1 MTAQV
6 KEVLNGAATKERPET
21 IFTSII
27 QSDMPRSEV
36 TVERLQ
42 HEAISL
48 IGAGIETTMRTL
60 TVFVFYIADNPAV
73 YKKLREELE
82 AAIPNPD
89 RMPALEVLEKLPF
102 LTACIHE
109 CESDGPLPCL
119 SHPYSYI

>member
-6 KEVLNGAATKERPET
+6 KEVLNGAAGKEQPET

-27 QSDMPRSEV
+27 QSDIARSEV

-42 HEAISL
+42 HEAIGL

-60 TVFVFYIADNPAV
+60 TVSVFHIVDSPAV
-73 YKKLREELE
+73 YQRLRAELQ
-82 AAIPNPD
+82 AAIPDPD
-89 RMPALEVLEKLPF
+89 RIPAWEVLEKLPF

-109 CESDGPLPCL
+109 GEFCSPAP
-119 SHPYSYI
+119 HTYPH